1 MVKKFVEFHILLD
14 SSDML
19 KNGWVLLNRR
29 VQLFEYD
36 EYELCKYVVIRWE
49 PEVLL
54 DSSRFII

>member
-1 MVKKFVEFHILLD
+1 
-14 SSDML
+14 ML